1 MNYKLVSM
9 CYMEIRMKVREK
21 LIKLLLGIFINTK
34 LLFPFFFTVRL
45 FLCDPYT
52 QVIKYYGLI
61 SHKTKFKPN
70 YHLIKLKT

>member
-9 CYMEIRMKVREK
+9 CYLEIRMKVREK

-34 LLFPFFFTVRL
+34 LLFPFFFIVRS

-52 QVIKYYGLI
+52 QVIKHYDLI
-61 SHKTKFKPN
+61 SHKIKFKPT